1 MMSGRNK
8 VDIIARD
15 YREPSPSPEPE
26 EDKDAPVKALKEIVE
41 REPKIKLV
49 REYFKGVIE
58 KLQGMEGEEFE

>member
-15 YREPSPSPEPE
+15 YREPSPSSSSE
-26 EDKDAPVKALKEIVE
+26 EDKDAPVKSLKEIVE
-41 REPKIKLV
+41 RKPKIKLV
-49 REYFKGVIE
+49 REYFREVIE